1 MSQPAVR
8 MLARAELRRAWRNL
22 VVIGLLTGLAGSGAV
37 GALTVARRTE
47 TAYPRL
53 EAAARI
59 GDAHGFAL
67 VDDLATEIVDLPS
80 VAERWTGRFGVAQ
93 LEGTFTFLGVAAG
106 PEGQSEML
114 QPVLVE
120 GRLPASTGGDIVEI
134 VLRDD
139 FQRETG
145 VTVGT
150 DLPARFLTQADYFS
164 FDTGFAGGEPHG
176 PSLVLRVV
184 GVVRL
189 PGGSAT
195 MPPTFA
201 AADALREHAAAFEP
215 GSLWF
220 VRLVEGAR
228 TTSSFTDA
236 VDDLIVAQ
244 PLPAEASEFAASDL
258 TITSTASEGIDH
270 TADLLRRALLS
281 VAIAIAGAGAV
292 AMAQALHRHQAAG
305 RAAAAVEAAL
315 GLSSLQ
321 RLAARL
327 MAASLPAAIAAGITA
342 SAAVWASRIEPLGA
356 IRNYEPRPGSA
367 TNVSLVMAGVIAAAA
382 VVLLLTA
389 ATSVLAGRRPSERT
403 PRASWFVSQASR
415 FGSSIA
421 GVTGL
426 RFALEPGR
434 GPRAIPV
441 RSAMAGGAIGVA
453 GVVAGLVFIASLDR
467 LTTSPMR
474 SGVPFD
480 VLVSDVDDDNVDE
493 ILQLPDAGTVVVTRS
508 APVELDGRSVPG
520 YSLDTRRGHLAIQ
533 LDEGRL
539 PRTPDEVALGL
550 RLARDLDARVGDTVR
565 AGSSAASTTPLAVVG
580 VGVIPP
586 FNSEELGSNA
596 VLTREGLARAGSA
609 DPFSSAAVTARPGSD
624 ADALTETLAERF
636 EAGPNPLPPEIDN
649 LRQLGRLPA
658 GVAGAVGLIALFASA
673 NAVFMLVRRRRT
685 DLAMLRAFG
694 FTRRQTRSAVL
705 IMAATLA
712 SVGVIVGVPV
722 GLAAGALAWRLT
734 AQGAFVATDPIAPST
749 LVAAVAVGAILVAVL
764 AAVIPALGTG
774 RVSPSRLLRAE

>member
-1 MSQPAVR
+1 MSQPAIR
-8 MLARAELRRAWRNL
+8 TLARAELRRAWRNL
-22 VVIGLLTGLAGSGAV
+22 VVIGVLTGLAGSGAV
-37 GALTVARRTE
+37 GALAVARRTE

-59 GDAHGFAL
+59 GDAHGFTL

-93 LEGTFTFLGVAAG
+93 LEGSFTFLGVAAG
-106 PEGQSEML
+106 PDGESAML

-120 GRLPASTGGDIVEI
+120 GRLPASTGGDVVEI

-189 PGGSAT
+189 PGGSAS
-195 MPPTFA
+195 MPPTLA
-201 AADALREHAAAFEP
+201 ARDALREHPAAFEP
-215 GSLWF
+215 GVLWF
-220 VRLVEGAR
+220 VRLMDGAR
-228 TTSSFTDA
+228 TTSSFADG
-236 VDDLIVAQ
+236 VDELAAAHS
-244 PLPAEASEFAASDL
+244 LPPEASEFAATDV

-270 TADLLRRALLS
+270 TAVLLRRALLS
-281 VAIAIAGAGAV
+281 VAIAIAAAGAV
-292 AMAQALHRHQAAG
+292 AVAQALARHHAAG
-305 RAAAAVEAAL
+305 RASAAVEAAL
-315 GLSSLQ
+315 GFSSLQ

-327 MAASLPAAIAAGITA
+327 MAASLPAAIAAGVTA
-342 SAAVWASRIEPLGA
+342 SAAVWASGIEPLGA
-356 IRNYEPRPGSA
+356 IGNYEPRPGSA
-367 TNVSLVMAGVIAAAA
+367 TNVSLVVAGVVAATAM
-382 VVLLLTA
+382 VLLLTA
-389 ATSVLAGRRPSERT
+389 ATSVLAGRRPSDRT
-403 PRASWFVSQASR
+403 PRASWFVGQASR
-415 FGSSIA
+415 FGGSTA

-434 GPRAIPV
+434 GARAIPV

-480 VLVSDVDDDNVDE
+480 VLVADVNDDNVDE
-493 ILQLPDAGTVVVTRS
+493 ILQLRDAATVVITRS

-520 YSLDTRRGHLAIQ
+520 YSLDNRRGHLAIQ
-533 LDEGRL
+533 LTEGRL
-539 PRTPDEVALGL
+539 PRTPDEIALGL
-550 RLARDLDARVGDTVR
+550 RLARDLDVRVGDTVT
-565 AGSSAASTTPLAVVG
+565 AGSATASPTPLAVVG

-586 FNSEELGSNA
+586 FSVEELGLNA
-596 VLTREGLARAGSA
+596 VLTPEGLARTSSA
-609 DPFSSAAVTARPGSD
+609 DPFSSAAVAARPGHD
-624 ADALTETLAERF
+624 AEALTETLAERF

-658 GVAGAVGLIALFASA
+658 AVAGAVGLIALIALA
-673 NAVFMLVRRRRT
+673 NAVFMLVRRRRN

-694 FTRRQTRSAVL
+694 FTRRQIGAAVL

-712 SVGVIVGVPV
+712 AIGVVVGVPV

-764 AAVIPALGTG
+764 AAVIPAVGTG